1 MILVAVV
8 RNISWIFLIL
18 DSAVNNYLD
27 YNNVQYQE
35 YPGDVS
41 DYSYQYHPPSS
52 PPHRPHQP
60 PPGWSQHHRVIS
72 PQHYQSHSTRRQEIV
87 DRQDAGILS
96 GLGRFLPLLLAIP
109 VMAAASYYLVVL
121 NGPTPVVKERI
132 GDEALLD
139 ASLGDQLL
147 DLLVS
152 LVTKYDQHQSD
163 T

>member
-1 MILVAVV
+1 MDGINYLESKTYFQIQLQYDYV
-8 RNISWIFLIL
+8 

-35 YPGDVS
+35 YHGDVP

-96 GLGRFLPLLLAIP
+96 GTG
-109 VMAAASYYLVVL
+109 VL
-121 NGPTPVVKERI
+121 DV
-132 GDEALLD
+132 
-139 ASLGDQLL
+139 ASLRN
-147 DLLVS
+147 
-152 LVTKYDQHQSD
+152 
-163 T
+163 